1 MTQSR
6 PSLSP
11 HNFGAVGD
19 GITLDT
25 DALQQ
30 TIDQCAT
37 EGGGQVVLSEGH
49 TYLSGSLLLRP
60 GVHLHLEEGSVLLA
74 SDNYDDYASEHS
86 IDAVTG
92 GVVTETVLPKR
103 AFLVA
108 YQAHGCRITGPGTIS
123 GNGRGFID
131 SPGELIHTMRIPE
144 GGRDQYFERPFT
156 IFLIDCDDVLIR
168 DIHLV
173 DPAFWALRLTGC
185 DNSVITNVTLTS
197 DMKIPNADGIDIDR
211 CENVS
216 ISHCRITTADDC
228 ISIKSC
234 AGTGMYG
241 DTKNIRISD
250 CVMETLSGAI
260 TVGTES
266 VGLIADVV
274 AEGCEVRNS
283 HRGFAVRAREGGLMR
298 NIIFRDSRVHTRAYS
313 PDWWGHGEAL
323 HVTAFRW
330 SEPESLGDG
339 NAERTLFGRVEHV
352 VFENLIVDSSAGML
366 CWGQHRGLISDV
378 TFRDCAIVID
388 SESPW
393 PPRIDL
399 RPNDVL
405 PVINRPTN
413 AFEIVNSDAVTVAEV
428 SIRWGTHDTTGRG
441 EAICQD
447 NSEVTVSALS
457 VSPLE

>member
-1 MTQSR
+1 MTQSP

-11 HNFGAVGD
+11 HDFGAVGD
-19 GITLDT
+19 GIALDT
-25 DALQQ
+25 DALQH
-30 TIDQCAT
+30 TINQCAAD
-37 EGGGQVVLSEGH
+37 GGGQVILSEGH

-60 GVHLHLEEGSVLLA
+60 GVNLHLEEGSVLLA
-74 SDNYDDYASEHS
+74 SDDYDDYASEHA
-86 IDAVTG
+86 IDAVTS
-92 GVVTETVLPKR
+92 GVVVETVLPKR
-103 AFLVA
+103 AFIVA
-108 YQAHGCRITGPGTIS
+108 YQAHGCQITGTGTIS

-131 SPGELIHTMRIPE
+131 SPGDLIHTMRIPE

-185 DNSVITNVTLTS
+185 DNSVITNLTLTS

-234 AGTGMYG
+234 AGTEVYG
-241 DTKNIRISD
+241 DTTNIRISD

-266 VGLIADVV
+266 VGLISDVL
-274 AEGCEVRNS
+274 AERCEVRNS

-330 SEPESLGDG
+330 SEPELLGDG
-339 NAERTLFGRVEHV
+339 NVERTLFGHVEHV
-352 VFENLIVDSSAGML
+352 VFDNLTVDSGAGML
-366 CWGQHRGLISDV
+366 CWGQHRGLINDV
-378 TFRDCAIVID
+378 TFRDCTMVID
-388 SESPW
+388 SESSW
-393 PPRIDL
+393 PSRIDL

-405 PVINRPTN
+405 PLINRPTN
-413 AFEIVNSDAVTVAEV
+413 AFEIAHSDAVTVEDV
-428 SIRWGTHDTTGRG
+428 SIGWRGQDTTGLR
-441 EAICQD
+441 EVICQD
-447 NSEVTVSALS
+447 NSEVTISGLS
-457 VSPLE
+457 VSQLE